1 MGSSV
6 ITNIGAQVAL
16 RALNAT
22 GAELD
27 KVQKR
32 VSTGYKVA
40 DAVDDGASFAVA
52 QGLRANIKAYGAVS
66 ERLSQAKGLLSVTEA
81 GLTNVSDTA
90 SSIKEVL
97 IKLSD
102 SNLGAADRTK
112 YEADYNALTAE
123 ITRSYT
129 QATFNGVGLLAT
141 ASTAVNV
148 VSDIS
153 GGFLT
158 IAKQDI
164 QTALGTLGATAPSG
178 AAIAFAAIAKID
190 TFQGTVGTALAAIGA
205 SSRSVDNQIKFT
217 DGLNDAVTAGLGA
230 IVDADLSKES
240 ARLQSLQIRQQLGTQ
255 SLSIANQSPSILL
268 SLFQ

>member
-1 MGSSV
+1 MTSSV
-6 ITNIGAQVAL
+6 NTNIGAQVAL
-16 RALNAT
+16 RALNVT

-52 QGLRANIKAYGAVS
+52 QGLRANVKAFGAVS
-66 ERLSQAKGLLSVTEA
+66 ERLAQAKGLLSVTDSA
-81 GLTNVSDTA
+81 LTSISNSA
-90 SSIKEVL
+90 ASIKEVL

-102 SNLGAADRTK
+102 DNLGTADRAK
-112 YEADYNALTAE
+112 YEADYNSLTAE

-129 QATFNGVGLLAT
+129 NASFNGVGLLKT
-141 ASTAVNV
+141 ASTDVKV
-148 VSDIS
+148 ISDIS
-153 GGFLT
+153 GGQLT
-158 IAKQDI
+158 IAHQDI
-164 QTALGTLGATAPSG
+164 QAALGTLGATAPNSS
-178 AAIAFAAIAKID
+178 ANAILALAKID

-205 SSRSVDNQIKFT
+205 SSRSVDNQITFT
-217 DGLNDAVTAGLGA
+217 DGLNDATTAGLGA

-255 SLSIANQSPSILL
+255 SLSIANQAPSILL
-268 SLFQ
+268 SLFK